1 MANAEGVGHKAEVQG
16 VAYFAP
22 DGSNL
27 GATIYLARSRTVTIF
42 RLMNVLTF
50 IILTWSFSD
59 RYSLPWPLLPAS
71 LGLIALGMLVFERK
85 RLELY
90 GDVVVGP
97 GGVRLRWAEVS
108 QFTSLFGTRPWGQS
122 HLPEIGALLSNGSTI
137 TVAAPYGEPTM
148 VAAAVDF
155 LNRFRTADEAGRME
169 LIRPFRVEKLTG
181 SKRP

>member
-1 MANAEGVGHKAEVQG
+1 
-16 VAYFAP
+16 
-22 DGSNL
+22 
-27 GATIYLARSRTVTIF
+27 
-42 RLMNVLTF
+42 MNVLTF
-50 IILTWSFSD
+50 IILTWSFSY

-71 LGLIALGMLVFERK
+71 LGLIALGMLIFERK

-137 TVAAPYGEPTM
+137 TVAAPYGVPHDGRRHPRPVPPPLPIRADGPQPWVEGR
-148 VAAAVDF
+148 VAWCPRSLAIDFAV
-155 LNRFRTADEAGRME
+155 GG
-169 LIRPFRVEKLTG
+169 IRASDSLGVAM
-181 SKRP
+181 